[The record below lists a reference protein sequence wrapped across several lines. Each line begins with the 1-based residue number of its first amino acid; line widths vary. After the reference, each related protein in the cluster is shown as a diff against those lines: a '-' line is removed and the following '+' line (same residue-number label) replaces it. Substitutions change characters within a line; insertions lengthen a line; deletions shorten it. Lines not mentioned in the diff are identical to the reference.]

1 MPSRATDR
9 CSTGWRSD
17 EGRRDDQLPAVTKY
31 LTTDDLLILV
41 EELGGLRVRDF
52 GLLDS
57 AAHRPAATVFGDDAY
72 PGQDNKAAVLLES
85 IARNHPL
92 VDGNKRLSWVAAV
105 VFYGING
112 VTLSA
117 PEDPAYELV
126 IAVAE
131 GRLPY
136 PEVAA
141 QLADWVKPAPQR

>member
-1 MPSRATDR
+1 
-9 CSTGWRSD
+9 
-17 EGRRDDQLPAVTKY
+17 VTNY

-41 EELGGLRVRDF
+41 EELGGLQVRDF

-72 PGQDNKAAVLLES
+72 PGLDNKAAVLLES

-92 VDGNKRLSWVAAV
+92 LDGNKRLAWVAAV

-112 VTLSA
+112 VTLRA
-117 PEDPAYELV
+117 PQDPAYELV
-126 IAVAE
+126 VAVAE

-141 QLADWVKPAPQR
+141 QLADWVTPLPQR